1 MKVGDLVRSKEEHPY
16 KKVGII
22 VDAGF
27 DVLGPK
33 VVKVVWGSDYGT
45 FWDKTTQLEVLS
57 ESG

>member
-1 MKVGDLVRSKEEHPY
+1 MRVGDLVRSKEEHPY
-16 KKVGII
+16 KKVGVI
-22 VDAGF
+22 VDTGF

-57 ESG
+57 ESR